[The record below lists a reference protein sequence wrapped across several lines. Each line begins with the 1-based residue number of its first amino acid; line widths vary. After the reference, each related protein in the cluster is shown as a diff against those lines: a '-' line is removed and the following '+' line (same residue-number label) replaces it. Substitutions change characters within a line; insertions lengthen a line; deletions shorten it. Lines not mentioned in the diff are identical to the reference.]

1 MTPPKLAAVVMAAGL
16 GTLIFAMVQQG
27 IVITGVDAD
36 WFQVF
41 LGTML
46 VGAVLV
52 NDYVRRRAAG
62 LR

>member
-1 MTPPKLAAVVMAAGL
+1 GSAAGAVL

-41 LGTML
+41 LGAML
-46 VGAVLV
+46 VGAVMV